1 MFTALSLMKLLFAL
15 VLSFMATFKNG
26 KANAFIGPNRSFRDH
41 HYPSSHPGV
50 MLVATTAAQDKK
62 SSLIMASAH
71 DENDESAFL
80 NNFWTTYGMRKLYKR
95 DIVV

>member
-26 KANAFIGPNRSFRDH
+26 KANAFIGPNRSFRNH

-50 MLVATTAAQDKK
+50 MPVDATTAAQEKK
-62 SSLIMASAH
+62 YALSMAAAH
-71 DENDESAFL
+71 DDPEKNAFS
-80 NNFWTTYGMRKLYKR
+80 NYFWATYGKR
-95 DIVV
+95 NYTREI